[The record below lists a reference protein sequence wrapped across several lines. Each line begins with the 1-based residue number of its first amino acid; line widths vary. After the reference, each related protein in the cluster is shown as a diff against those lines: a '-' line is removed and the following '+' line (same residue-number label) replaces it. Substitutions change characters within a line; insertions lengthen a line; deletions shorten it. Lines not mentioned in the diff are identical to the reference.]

1 MTNTCMPILLQF
13 EVEEVKVE
21 TEEMDYTEKRYNREG
36 IVHFVEYELEMGNVL
51 NFMDTDLSFSDKLK
65 IIKHFKELG
74 YYLI

>member
-21 TEEMDYTEKRYNREG
+21 TEEMEYNEKRYRRDNV
-36 IVHFVEYELEMGNVL
+36 VHFVEYELEMGNVL
-51 NFMDTDLSFSDKLK
+51 SFMDTDLSFSDKLK
-65 IIKHFKELG
+65 LIKHFKELG